1 MECPSCG
8 AEVTGRF
15 CSYCGRELPK
25 ESTVSIK
32 GNDNTVMINNYYQ
45 EAATPKIKLKKFKPR
60 DANIFMDNVQEEKR
74 KKLLVYLLIE
84 IAVFILS
91 IFLFK
96 GYSFIVLIVEIGLF
110 VNKKENLDIEANE
123 KIDSFFDEEI
133 SREKKVDEINYQR
146 AVKAW
151 TESLDD
157 TSSKNI

>member
-60 DANIFMDNVQEEKR
+60 DANSFMDNVQEEKR

-96 GYSFIVLIVEIGLF
+96 GYSFIVLIAEIGLF

-123 KIDSFFDEEI
+123 KIDSFLMRK
-133 SREKKVDEINYQR
+133 SPGRKRLMK
-146 AVKAW
+146 
-151 TESLDD
+151 
-157 TSSKNI
+157 

>member
-96 GYSFIVLIVEIGLF
+96 GYSFIVLIAEIGLF

-123 KIDSFFDEEI
+123 KIDSFLMRK
-133 SREKKVDEINYQR
+133 SPGRKRLMK
-146 AVKAW
+146 
-151 TESLDD
+151 
-157 TSSKNI
+157 